1 VKKAYIFIL
10 FIINIV
16 AVTVLAGSYLAVFIP
31 PDKLWFPAILGL
43 AYPFIFLANLLFVV
57 FWIFFK
63 PRYVLLSLIPILLG
77 GVFINRYFQLTGKST
92 NDEGIRVVSYNV
104 MLFGGEKGSNYRAN
118 ANKIVDY
125 LNQQNADIICL
136 QDVQLG
142 SNNAF
147 NAANAV
153 KALESIEHYHFG
165 RSSVT
170 YGVVTFTRYPIL
182 KMGEIRT
189 KKSSNI
195 AIYTDVLIDAD
206 TVRIFN
212 IHLQSYKIDPKK
224 YSIIH
229 SPGIDNENDLKEVR
243 EIGSKLKRGFQFR
256 AGQVRE
262 IREFIEKTP
271 HPVIICGDFNDTPVS
286 YAYQQI
292 LGNRNDAFVNAGRG
306 FGRTY
311 IGKLPSFRID
321 NIFYSDDF
329 KAYNFK
335 TSNFRMSDHLPV
347 SCKLIRR

>member
-1 VKKAYIFIL
+1 MRKTFIFLL
-10 FIINIV
+10 FMLNIMAV
-16 AVTVLAGSYLAVFIP
+16 AALLVSYLAVFIA
-31 PDKLWFPAILGL
+31 PDKLWVPAIFGL
-43 AYPFIFLANLLFVV
+43 AYPFILLANLLFVA
-57 FWIFFK
+57 FWIFVK
-63 PRYVLLSLIPILLG
+63 PRNLFLSLIPILLG

-92 NDEGIRVVSYNV
+92 SDKGIRVISYNV
-104 MLFGGEKGSNYRAN
+104 MLFGGEKGSNQRTN
-118 ANKIVDY
+118 ANKIVEY

-142 SNNAF
+142 RNNAF
-147 NAANAV
+147 NAASAV
-153 KALESIEHYHFG
+153 KELKTIEHYHFG

-189 KKSSNI
+189 KNSSNI
-195 AIYTDVLIDAD
+195 AIYTDVLIDSD

-212 IHLQSYKIDPKK
+212 IHLQSYKIDPRK
-224 YSIIH
+224 YAIIE
-229 SPGIDNENDLKEVR
+229 SPGIDDERDLREMR

-262 IREFIEKTP
+262 ISDFIEQTP
-271 HPVIICGDFNDTPVS
+271 YPVIICGDFNDTPVS

-292 LGNRNDAFVNAGRG
+292 LGNRNDAFVKAGSG

-321 NIFYSDDF
+321 NIFYSNDF

-335 TSNFRMSDHLPV
+335 TANFRMSDHLPV
-347 SCKLIRR
+347 SCKLIKK

>member
-1 VKKAYIFIL
+1 
-10 FIINIV
+10 
-16 AVTVLAGSYLAVFIP
+16 
-31 PDKLWFPAILGL
+31 
-43 AYPFIFLANLLFVV
+43 
-57 FWIFFK
+57 
-63 PRYVLLSLIPILLG
+63 
-77 GVFINRYFQLTGKST
+77 
-92 NDEGIRVVSYNV
+92 
-104 MLFGGEKGSNYRAN
+104 MLFGGDKGSNQRNN

-125 LNQQNADIICL
+125 LNGQNADIICL

-142 SNNAF
+142 RNNAF

-153 KALESIEHYHFG
+153 KELESIKHYHFG

-195 AIYTDVLIDAD
+195 AIYTDVLIDSD

-224 YSIIH
+224 YSIIE
-229 SPGIDNENDLKEVR
+229 SPGIADQNDLKEVR
-243 EIGSKLKRGFQFR
+243 EIGSKLKRGFQYR
-256 AGQVRE
+256 AEQVRE
-262 IREFIEKTP
+262 ISDFVEKTP
-271 HPVIICGDFNDTPVS
+271 YPVIICGDFNDTPVS

-321 NIFYSDDF
+321 NIFYSDHF

-335 TSNFRMSDHLPV
+335 TANFRMSDHLPV
-347 SCKLIRR
+347 SCRLIKK